1 MIERRYFNFSVRD
14 SSRNHFK
21 FERLPG
27 SYLFGKLIGVGGILN
42 GWHDVS
48 NLSTRFLRRSRIP
61 NPITDPAIFC
71 DQAILS
77 SENSN
82 IWFRHIGIFFYEATR
97 LALSIMLVLLACSQS
112 QLPYSN
118 RTEIGNLMS
127 DIAITRAENGKT
139 FGVRV
144 GDKVTVRLDES
155 PTTGYRWVLDTD
167 GGGIVSLQSSDYQ
180 PASGGGIGSGGQA
193 VFAFVARE
201 VGHVALRFK
210 LWREWEGNSS
220 IIDTVT
226 VDIRVELR

>member
-1 MIERRYFNFSVRD
+1 
-14 SSRNHFK
+14 
-21 FERLPG
+21 
-27 SYLFGKLIGVGGILN
+27 
-42 GWHDVS
+42 
-48 NLSTRFLRRSRIP
+48 
-61 NPITDPAIFC
+61 
-71 DQAILS
+71 
-77 SENSN
+77 
-82 IWFRHIGIFFYEATR
+82 
-97 LALSIMLVLLACSQS
+97 
-112 QLPYSN
+112 
-118 RTEIGNLMS
+118 MS

-155 PTTGYRWVLDTD
+155 PTTGYRWALDTD